1 MVDYP
6 LKIEL
11 LAPALAKEII
21 WSLDL
26 SKLSLHID
34 LTRQFKD

>member
-1 MVDYP
+1 MVDYL
-6 LKIEL
+6 LKEL
-11 LAPALAKEII
+11 LLALTLTKEII

-34 LTRQFKD
+34 LTCQFKD